1 MIRRA
6 EAYCLAPQADDY
18 WALALSHGEGQGY
31 RVNWLESLPAGRP
44 AAAPH
49 WRELCRGGRRL
60 LLLLPNDSCQLL
72 HARLPEMKPE
82 LTRVAVAGLLQKQR
96 GGGATQWSVDA
107 RRRDG
112 TKGADGR
119 WTVTGLAF
127 ERQVLP
133 KLLAPLAGSDC
144 RPALALPQA
153 LALDALLRRELRA
166 ADPAPGAWNLVFLGR
181 EERFLVIGDAAG
193 PLLVRA
199 LPADLSGGAD
209 RSEYLERLT
218 TEIERSHFFAQQG
231 EQGARVQRVLVCGD
245 PELAESLALRLAKTE
260 GLVAEYWQPE
270 QRFRIEGAAASWEFL
285 PALAGAAAALDA
297 PAALFS
303 ILPRRREDSAL
314 WRLRRYAITG
324 AASLCLGVLPLVGG
338 GSELTRH
345 LQAKVIAE
353 QSEQLAQSRATA
365 EAAARDYLE
374 QLALLARQEQLDH
387 YSPERT
393 PLGPLLRD
401 IAARLP
407 SPVQLVD
414 LDLARDA
421 EGVYRLV
428 IRGESHGRSGEAAQA
443 AFLQFQAALADTPLL
458 EGASEPSLAI
468 EGDEDDAG
476 RESRVRFE
484 LRYRLAT
491 GVRG

>member
-6 EAYCLAPQADDY
+6 EAYCLAPQADGY
-18 WALALSHGEGQGY
+18 WALALSHGEGQSY
-31 RVNWLESLPAGRP
+31 RVNWLESLPGGRP
-44 AAAPH
+44 ATAPH

-82 LTRVAVAGLLQKQR
+82 LTRIALAGLLQKQR
-96 GGGATQWSVDA
+96 GGSPEQWSIDA
-107 RRRDG
+107 RRREAA
-112 TKGADGR
+112 KSADGR
-119 WTVTGLAF
+119 WAITGLAF
-127 ERQVLP
+127 ERAALP

-153 LALDALLRRELRA
+153 LALDTLLRRELRA
-166 ADPAPGAWNLVFLGR
+166 ADPAPGAWNLVYLGR
-181 EERFLVIGDAAG
+181 EERFLAIGDAVG

-209 RSEYLERLT
+209 RAEYLERLV

-245 PELAESLALRLAKTE
+245 PELAESLALRLARTE
-260 GLVAEYWQPE
+260 GLVAEHWQPE
-270 QRFRIEGAAASWEFL
+270 ERFRIEGAAASWEFL
-285 PALAGAAAALDA
+285 PALAGAAVALD
-297 PAALFS
+297 PAGAVFN
-303 ILPRRREDSAL
+303 ILPRRREDGAL

-324 AASLCLGVLPLVGG
+324 GASLCLGVLPLVGG

-345 LQAKVIAE
+345 LQARVLAE
-353 QSEQLAQSRATA
+353 QGQQLAQSRQAA

-374 QLALLARQEQLDH
+374 QLALLARQEQLDR
-387 YSPERT
+387 YAPERT

-407 SPVQLVD
+407 SPVQLTD
-414 LDLARDA
+414 LDLVRDP
-421 EGVYRLV
+421 EGAYRLV
-428 IRGESHGRSGEAAQA
+428 IRGESRGRTGEAAQA
-443 AFLQFQAALADTPLL
+443 AFLQLQAALAQTPLL
-458 EGASEPSLAI
+458 EGATEPSLEI
-468 EGDEDDAG
+468 EGDEDDRG
-476 RESRVRFE
+476 RASRVRFE

-491 GVRG
+491 GVKG